1 MMELNQATPLGD
13 AAATTLNA
21 TWTLATANSSEGLRY
36 RQSFMLTLPTGGL
49 AEELLIDATTS
60 LQLKARHLIFNALD
74 VNPPEAAQVEQFDS
88 TGLLVTLPVPRLIH
102 SIRFANS
109 LSPSGKTTQLFRTD
123 GDTVSED
130 PVASHVNSIAKHGKN
145 SKGKSKN
152 SSKKDS
158 QASEKF
164 PHDAIITHNNSL
176 PGGLPSGELDVI
188 DGRILVRLK
197 ASAFEPLQSGSITQ
211 FNLTT
216 GPENLRIGVRIPAL
230 GSELFFIP
238 LTFELDQQVDA
249 GSALHTQ
256 LSALIQR
263 LQDKLADEAPTPGP
277 PPTLPDPLTLEL
289 AVESD
294 APCRFTMT
302 QFAIRYRLVRHSF
315 PGGEPK
321 QVLRFANGQPE
332 QQHLSF
338 EIPSSVNL
346 ADATLRVAGDG
357 SGPTPGDTL
366 AASSGQLSSLLEL
379 TEESG
384 VRLDADHR
392 WSSPIVLT
400 EAMLCGGWNLLLS
413 ALSPNT
419 QLHLEIVADN
429 SGVPGGERLA
439 FAEATLQSP
448 HRPQLL
454 RFTLA
459 SPLLLQPGGYWLMVE
474 SRDGAAVWR
483 LHAQPGARTLPWG
496 GNGGEGMVIAD
507 LAGVA
512 NWIASDGPVAATQRF
527 PEITLA
533 DQPLPLTRDGNDWVY
548 DLTPALGA
556 TTASGTALLSRELD
570 ILATGPKPVT
580 IYAPR
585 IEYEL

>member
-1 MMELNQATPLGD
+1 MMELNQGTPIGD
-13 AAATTLNA
+13 TAATTLNA
-21 TWTLATANSSEGLRY
+21 TWTLGTANSSEGLRY

-60 LQLKARHLIFNALD
+60 LQLKARHLIFDALD
-74 VNPPEAAQVEQFDS
+74 VNPPEEAQVEQFDS
-88 TGLLVTLPVPRLIH
+88 TGLLVTLPVPRQIH

-130 PVASHVNSIAKHGKN
+130 PVASHVNSIAKHGKGN

-152 SSKKDS
+152 SSKKES
-158 QASEKF
+158 Q
-164 PHDAIITHNNSL
+164 T
-176 PGGLPSGELDVI
+176 SGELDVV

-197 ASAFEPLQSGSITQ
+197 ESAFELLQSGSITQ
-211 FNLTT
+211 FKLTT

-230 GSELFFIP
+230 GSDLFFLP
-238 LTFELDQQVDA
+238 LTFELDQQIDA
-249 GSALHTQ
+249 SSALHTQ

-263 LQDKLADEAPTPGP
+263 LQDKLTDEATTPGP

-294 APCRFTMT
+294 APCQFTMT

-338 EIPSSVNL
+338 EVPSSVNL
-346 ADATLRVAGDG
+346 TDATIRVAGDG
-357 SGPTPGDTL
+357 SEPTPGDTL
-366 AASSGQLSSLLEL
+366 AASSGQLSHLLEL
-379 TEESG
+379 TDESG
-384 VRLDADHR
+384 VRLDANHR
-392 WSSPIVLT
+392 WSSPIELT

-419 QLHLEIVADN
+419 LLHLEIVADN
-429 SGVPGGERLA
+429 NGVPGGERLA
-439 FAEATLQSP
+439 SAEATLQSP

-454 RFTLA
+454 HFTLA

-474 SRDGAAVWR
+474 SHDGAAVWR
-483 LHAQPGARTLPWG
+483 LHSQPGARTLPWG
-496 GNGGEGMVIAD
+496 GDAGEGMVIAD

-512 NWIASDGPVAATQRF
+512 NWIASGGPVAATQRF

-548 DLTPALGA
+548 DLIPALGA
-556 TTASGTALLSRELD
+556 TTASGAALLTREMN
-570 ILATGPKPVT
+570 ILATGPKPMT